1 MAFASGIAR
10 AGGRPVLAT
19 SATFFQRTFDQLQQ
33 ELSLN
38 GTPVTLLDFGGGLS
52 GADNTHS
59 GAFDIAMFGNI
70 PGLTCLAPTSGRAF
84 LDMLAWSTSQSNTSP
99 VVIRVPGD
107 TILNRERSG
116 DLPGDAQYV
125 TDMGSADDTCSN
137 ACSEKTTADG
147 TATCPW
153 SRYRTIRRGTT
164 VAVLALGNTLPLGWR
179 VVEALA
185 SDVRHPLD
193 ATLIDPQ
200 QFSTLDAATL
210 TELTGRH
217 RIIVT
222 LEDGQLEGG
231 WGDKVTAFYA
241 NAGLRDMRVL
251 NFGAAKEFTD
261 RVPLD
266 ALNER
271 YGMTVG
277 NITAR
282 IRSESRG

>member
-1 MAFASGIAR
+1 MFHVRVGPYHVVKKIAWQCFIGMGSKQ
-10 AGGRPVLAT
+10 AKDFKFPW
-19 SATFFQRTFDQLQQ
+19 FQ
-33 ELSLN
+33 
-38 GTPVTLLDFGGGLS
+38 
-52 GADNTHS
+52 
-59 GAFDIAMFGNI
+59 
-70 PGLTCLAPTSGRAF
+70 
-84 LDMLAWSTSQSNTSP
+84 
-99 VVIRVPGD
+99 
-107 TILNRERSG
+107 LNRT
-116 DLPGDAQYV
+116 P
-125 TDMGSADDTCSN
+125 ADCYFLF
-137 ACSEKTTADG
+137 G
-147 TATCPW
+147 
-153 SRYRTIRRGTT
+153 
-164 VAVLALGNTLPLGWR
+164 
-179 VVEALA
+179 
-185 SDVRHPLD
+185 
-193 ATLIDPQ
+193 LIDPQ

-210 TELTGRH
+210 TELTGCH

>member
-1 MAFASGIAR
+1 M
-10 AGGRPVLAT
+10 
-19 SATFFQRTFDQLQQ
+19 
-33 ELSLN
+33 
-38 GTPVTLLDFGGGLS
+38 
-52 GADNTHS
+52 
-59 GAFDIAMFGNI
+59 
-70 PGLTCLAPTSGRAF
+70 
-84 LDMLAWSTSQSNTSP
+84 
-99 VVIRVPGD
+99 
-107 TILNRERSG
+107 
-116 DLPGDAQYV
+116 
-125 TDMGSADDTCSN
+125 
-137 ACSEKTTADG
+137 
-147 TATCPW
+147 
-153 SRYRTIRRGTT
+153 
-164 VAVLALGNTLPLGWR
+164 
-179 VVEALA
+179 VEALA

-282 IRSESRG
+282 IRSESRAESRTYQAPSGPQGRRKGTESPLEPYWFQRASP

>member
-1 MAFASGIAR
+1 
-10 AGGRPVLAT
+10 
-19 SATFFQRTFDQLQQ
+19 
-33 ELSLN
+33 
-38 GTPVTLLDFGGGLS
+38 
-52 GADNTHS
+52 
-59 GAFDIAMFGNI
+59 
-70 PGLTCLAPTSGRAF
+70 
-84 LDMLAWSTSQSNTSP
+84 
-99 VVIRVPGD
+99 
-107 TILNRERSG
+107 
-116 DLPGDAQYV
+116 
-125 TDMGSADDTCSN
+125 
-137 ACSEKTTADG
+137 
-147 TATCPW
+147 
-153 SRYRTIRRGTT
+153 
-164 VAVLALGNTLPLGWR
+164 

-266 ALNER
+266 ALYRFGFGGYLLLES
-271 YGMTVG
+271 YSWT
-277 NITAR
+277 
-282 IRSESRG
+282 SRGFPGLWPDVWKPVLLGIGMILLEFFLFWRIWRRKMKA

>member
-1 MAFASGIAR
+1 MARGRGSG
-10 AGGRPVLAT
+10 
-19 SATFFQRTFDQLQQ
+19 F
-33 ELSLN
+33 
-38 GTPVTLLDFGGGLS
+38 
-52 GADNTHS
+52 
-59 GAFDIAMFGNI
+59 
-70 PGLTCLAPTSGRAF
+70 
-84 LDMLAWSTSQSNTSP
+84 
-99 VVIRVPGD
+99 
-107 TILNRERSG
+107 
-116 DLPGDAQYV
+116 
-125 TDMGSADDTCSN
+125 
-137 ACSEKTTADG
+137 
-147 TATCPW
+147 
-153 SRYRTIRRGTT
+153 
-164 VAVLALGNTLPLGWR
+164 
-179 VVEALA
+179 
-185 SDVRHPLD
+185 DVRHPLD
-193 ATLIDPQ
+193 TTLIDPQ

-217 RIIVT
+217 RIVVT

-231 WGDKVTAFYA
+231 WGDKITAFYA

>member
-1 MAFASGIAR
+1 
-10 AGGRPVLAT
+10 
-19 SATFFQRTFDQLQQ
+19 
-33 ELSLN
+33 
-38 GTPVTLLDFGGGLS
+38 
-52 GADNTHS
+52 
-59 GAFDIAMFGNI
+59 MFGNI

-116 DLPGDAQYV
+116 DLPGDAQDV

>member
-33 ELSLN
+33 ELALN

-116 DLPGDAQYV
+116 DLPGDAQDV

-137 ACSEKTTADG
+137 ACSERPRPTEQPPARGPVTARFAAARLWRSWHWATRCRWDG
-147 TATCPW
+147 AW
-153 SRYRTIRRGTT
+153 SRLWLRMSGI
-164 VAVLALGNTLPLGWR
+164 PLMP
-179 VVEALA
+179 
-185 SDVRHPLD
+185 H
-193 ATLIDPQ
+193 
-200 QFSTLDAATL
+200 
-210 TELTGRH
+210 
-217 RIIVT
+217 
-222 LEDGQLEGG
+222 
-231 WGDKVTAFYA
+231 
-241 NAGLRDMRVL
+241 
-251 NFGAAKEFTD
+251 
-261 RVPLD
+261 
-266 ALNER
+266 
-271 YGMTVG
+271 
-277 NITAR
+277 
-282 IRSESRG
+282 